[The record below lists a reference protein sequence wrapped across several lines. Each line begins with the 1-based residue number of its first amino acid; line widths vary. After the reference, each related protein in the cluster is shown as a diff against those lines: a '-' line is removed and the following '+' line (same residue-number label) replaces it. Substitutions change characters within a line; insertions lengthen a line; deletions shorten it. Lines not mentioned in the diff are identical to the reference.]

1 MLDSQSNVLFKLYL
15 QYNCPRMIEGL
26 MDKMRSGNIWRNIS
40 VFSRVKEGLMLDV
53 WYVNFPRCVEINI
66 YNE

>member
-1 MLDSQSNVLFKLYL
+1 
-15 QYNCPRMIEGL
+15 